1 MLSGVERK
9 LNRACVGPSV
19 TVAARSR
26 LTSSI
31 GIIGVEQQHRA
42 DDGQLQQAPLHR
54 AQTVG
59 EIGSRRLP
67 TDWATATSRCT
78 ARLCQS
84 APNDAAAEVLGR
96 APQ

>member
-59 EIGSRRLP
+59 EIGSTRFP
-67 TDWATATSRCT
+67 TVGPTTSRCT